1 MDGIFD
7 SAQGVGYA
15 NIDSFIGFVVSEK
28 AATLK
33 QLQTEYTT
41 EDLYLIVESLSIPK
55 INEYL
60 ATKRAKEMA
69 EMRATNNRMYQR
81 GVGLC

>member
-1 MDGIFD
+1 MDGILD
-7 SAQGVGYA
+7 GSQGIRYA
-15 NIDSFIGFVVSEK
+15 NIDTLIGFVISEK

-33 QLQTEYTT
+33 ELQTVYTT

-69 EMRATNNRMYQR
+69 EMRAINSRYQQR

>member
-1 MDGIFD
+1 MFD
-7 SAQGVGYA
+7 SPQGLGYS
-15 NIDSFIGFVVSEK
+15 NIDTLVGFVVSEK

-33 QLQTEYTT
+33 ELQTVYTT

-60 ATKRAKEMA
+60 ATKRAREMA
-69 EMRATNNRMYQR
+69 EMRAMNSRYQQR